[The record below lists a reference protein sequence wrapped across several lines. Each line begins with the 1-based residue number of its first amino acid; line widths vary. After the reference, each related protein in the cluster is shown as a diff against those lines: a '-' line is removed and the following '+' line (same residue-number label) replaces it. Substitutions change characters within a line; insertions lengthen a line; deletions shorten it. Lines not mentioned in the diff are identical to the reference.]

1 MNTEQSIS
9 TQGRRN
15 QMTLWIAG
23 MFTAISLAFFGFSLY
38 TFFVIEG
45 GHAHVVDVVLMASTF
60 LMVIVN
66 AIGFRLI
73 RRDRLALAGWIL
85 FLADTIFLPIVIG
98 LFTENTYL
106 LNSGYLLIFS
116 VLFISLILPR
126 TSMTKAIIVAVVGI
140 AILFAIE
147 LWNPSFRE
155 EHNHLQTLTPVVI
168 ALTVLVILAFVSRQ
182 SMTGNIRTKLV
193 TTFAAVAVLS
203 MGIVAFLGERSLRNN
218 LTADIVESQSSLA
231 TTQGF
236 QIGQAIIS
244 QFDKLKGL
252 ATVRSL
258 QEGAETASLEEIRPV
273 DTAEIE
279 QLNLA
284 WRAIVADN
292 NISDPLAVELLYN
305 PLSIQLRNF
314 QKTFPENVEVLL
326 TDQKGFSIAATDLP
340 TNYYQADSLWWRT
353 AHTTGRYIGQPIF
366 NPATNSIALDI
377 AVPVYSYRNGEFVGV
392 LRATVNF
399 DVLTSLLAEGIRGQ
413 TGYSM
418 IYQPNGQQIKLQAL
432 EDSNYKIVQDFASTD
447 LQQFAESPNTSLEL
461 SLDGIPVLV
470 SSAAVESY
478 SNALLK
484 EGTSALEDLDWRV
497 MVVQEKAEALQ
508 FVNIQTRNN
517 LILVTIV
524 ALVVILIAYF
534 LARFITDPIIHLN
547 AVAIQIASGDLT
559 AEANV
564 ETRDEIGRLAATFNN
579 MTSQLRSLFGSLEQ
593 RVLDRTHDLELASE
607 VGRTITEKIANLD
620 ELLTTAVEMIR
631 TRFGLYYTQVYLTD
645 PSGQTLVLRA
655 GTGEVGE
662 KLLNRKHHLSID
674 SSSLNGQTVLAKK
687 PIIVADTLQSPSFK
701 PNPLLSNTRSEMV
714 VPLIAGGRVIGV
726 LDMQS
731 ERPDALNETNLSAFT
746 TLAAQLAIAIQ
757 NAALLQQA
765 EEARSEVEAQ
775 IRQRTEEGW
784 QDLLDAVSYEQKFG
798 FAYDQNNVIRLNGD
812 ESSAASQE
820 SLTSPLTVMGAK
832 LGVIK
837 VASQQ
842 DRGWTPE
849 DAEIVHA
856 AATQLAQHIENLRLL
871 AQAKRYQ
878 VQAEQAVRRLTWEG
892 WDTYLRT
899 NGKEE
904 TGYSYDLN
912 RVQPLSANGNHHIDP
927 SLQHSLI
934 IGDEPIG
941 QLELDLP
948 TPSEESIEIISA
960 VAEQLSGHIE
970 NLRLLEQTQQRSS
983 ELEEAQS
990 FLDSVVEHLPTML
1003 FVKDAEDLS
1012 FVRWNKAAENLTGHR
1027 REVLIGKND
1036 YDFFSKEEAD
1046 FFTSIDRQVLSSGEL
1061 LDIPE
1066 EQIATMHQG
1075 TRYMHTRKVP
1085 ILGADGK
1092 SKYLLGLAED
1102 ITERKKSEEIITRRA
1117 QELETVAKVSTT
1129 ASNVLD
1135 PEKLLQSVVDL
1146 TKERFGLYHA
1156 HIYLIN
1162 PEENA
1167 LVLTAGAGEIGKQML
1182 SEGWSIPVDHELS
1195 IIADA
1200 YRRHQSVVAND
1211 VVHDKESTFLSNR
1224 LLPDTRSEMAL
1235 PLIVGDRVLGVFDVQ
1250 SEIVNYFTEEN
1261 VNIYTI
1267 LASQVAVALQNARL
1281 YVEQAA
1287 TVTQLRELDRLK
1299 SSFLANMSH
1308 ELRTPLNSIL
1318 GFTDVILEGM
1328 DGPLTENMDN
1338 DLRLVQKNGQHL
1350 LHLINDVLDMAK
1362 IEAGRMNLNPEVFK
1376 VHEVFAEVTSITS
1389 TLASEKSLSLS
1400 IECDSDQNVEIYAD
1414 RTRLRQVM
1422 INLVN
1427 NSIKFTDHGQIALN
1441 VSPMEGA
1448 RVRISVRDTGMGI
1461 PPEKLESI
1469 FQEFTQVDSSTTRK
1483 AGGTGLGL
1491 PISRRLVEMHGGRLW
1506 AESTGN
1512 SGEGSTFYVELPV
1525 EARITEVVEKQAK

>member
-1 MNTEQSIS
+1 MLSPFIRKSQASRMNTEES
-9 TQGRRN
+9 TPTKSRRK
-15 QMTLWIAG
+15 Q
-23 MFTAISLAFFGFSLY
+23 
-38 TFFVIEG
+38 
-45 GHAHVVDVVLMASTF
+45 MAS
-60 LMVIVN
+60 
-66 AIGFRLI
+66 G
-73 RRDRLALAGWIL
+73 
-85 FLADTIFLPIVIG
+85 
-98 LFTENTYL
+98 
-106 LNSGYLLIFS
+106 S
-116 VLFISLILPR
+116 
-126 TSMTKAIIVAVVGI
+126 
-140 AILFAIE
+140 
-147 LWNPSFRE
+147 
-155 EHNHLQTLTPVVI
+155 
-168 ALTVLVILAFVSRQ
+168 
-182 SMTGNIRTKLV
+182 IRTKFV

-203 MGIVAFLGERSLRNN
+203 MSIVAFLGDRSLRNN

-231 TTQGF
+231 TSQGF
-236 QIGQAIIS
+236 QVGQAIIS

-258 QEGAETASLEEIRPV
+258 QEGAETISQEEIRPV

-279 QLNLA
+279 QLNLD
-284 WRAIVADN
+284 WRAIVAEH
-292 NISDPLAVELLYN
+292 NISHPLAVKLRYN

-314 QKTFPENVEVLL
+314 QTTFPENVEVLL
-326 TDQKGFSIAATDLP
+326 TDQKGFSIAATNLP

-366 NPATNSIALDI
+366 NPTTNSITLDI
-377 AVPVYSYRNGEFVGV
+377 AVPVYSYKTGGFVGV
-392 LRATVNF
+392 LRATVSF
-399 DVLTSLLAEGIRGQ
+399 DALTSLLAEGFRGQ

-418 IYQPNGQQIKLQAL
+418 IYQPNGQQIKLEAL
-432 EDSNYKIVQDFASTD
+432 GEGNYKIVQDFASTD
-447 LQQFAESPNTSLEL
+447 LEKFVETSNTSMEL

-470 SSAAVESY
+470 SSAPVKSY
-478 SNALLK
+478 SSTLLK
-484 EGTSALEDLDWRV
+484 EGTSALEDLSWRV
-497 MVVQEKAEALQ
+497 IVVQEKAEALQ
-508 FVNIQTRNN
+508 FVNTQTRNN

-547 AVAIQIASGDLT
+547 TVAIQIASGDLT
-559 AEANV
+559 AEAKV
-564 ETRDEIGRLAATFNN
+564 KTRDEIGGLAETFNN
-579 MTSQLRSLFGSLEQ
+579 MTSQLRNLFGSLEQ

-631 TRFGLYYTQVYLTD
+631 TRFDLYYTQVYLTD
-645 PSGQTLVLRA
+645 PSGQTLELRS

-674 SSSLNGQTVLAKK
+674 FSSLNGQAVLGKK
-687 PIIVADTLQSPSFK
+687 PIIVTDTLQSLNFK
-701 PNPLLSNTRSEMV
+701 PNALLPNTRSEMV
-714 VPLIAGGRVIGV
+714 VPLIVGDRVIGV

-731 ERPDALNETNLSAFT
+731 EHPGALNETNLFAFT

-775 IRQRTEEGW
+775 IRQRTEQSW

-798 FAYDQNNVIRLNGD
+798 FAYDQNNIIRLDGD
-812 ESSAASQE
+812 ESLSTPQE
-820 SLTSPLTVMGAK
+820 SLSSPLVVMGAK
-832 LGVIK
+832 IGTIK
-837 VASQQ
+837 VAGQQ
-842 DRGWTPE
+842 DHVWTSE
-849 DAEIVHA
+849 EAGIVHA
-856 AATQLAQHIENLRLL
+856 AATQLAQHIENLRIL

-878 VQAEQAVRRLTWEG
+878 TQAEQAVRRLTWEG

-899 NGKEE
+899 NHKTE

-912 RVQPLSANGNHHIDP
+912 RVQPFSANGNHHTDS
-927 SLQHSLI
+927 SLQQSLI
-934 IGDEPIG
+934 VSDEAIG

-948 TPSEESIEIISA
+948 SSSKETREIVSA
-960 VAEQLSGHIE
+960 VAKQLSGHIE
-970 NLRLLEQTQQRSS
+970 NLRLLEQTQQRSF

-1003 FVKDAEDLS
+1003 FVKDAKDLS
-1012 FVRWNKAAENLTGHR
+1012 FVRWNKAAEDLTGYS
-1027 REVLIGKND
+1027 RENLIGKND
-1036 YDFFSKEEAD
+1036 HDFFPKEEAD
-1046 FFTSIDRQVLSSGEL
+1046 FFTSIDRQVLTSGEL

-1066 EQIATMHQG
+1066 EEIATVHQG
-1075 TRYMHTRKVP
+1075 IRYAHTRKVP
-1085 ILGADGK
+1085 IYGTDGK
-1092 SKYLLGLAED
+1092 PKYLLGVAED
-1102 ITERKKSEEIITRRA
+1102 ITERKKSDEIITRRA

-1129 ASNVLD
+1129 ASTVLD

-1146 TKERFGLYHA
+1146 TKERFSLYHA

-1162 PEENA
+1162 SEENA
-1167 LVLTAGAGEIGKQML
+1167 LVLTAGAGEIGQEML
-1182 SEGWSIPVDHELS
+1182 AEGWSIPVGHELS
-1195 IIADA
+1195 IVADA
-1200 YRRHQSVVAND
+1200 YRNRQSVIAND
-1211 VVHDKESTFLSNR
+1211 VVRDKESTFLSNR

-1250 SEIVNYFTEEN
+1250 SEKVDYFTEEN

-1287 TVTQLRELDRLK
+1287 TVTQLRELDKLK

-1362 IEAGRMNLNPEVFK
+1362 IEAGRMNLSPEVFK
-1376 VHEVFAEVTSITS
+1376 VHEVFDEVTSITS
-1389 TLASEKSLSLS
+1389 TLANEKSLS
-1400 IECDSDQNVEIYAD
+1400 IVVEPDSNQNIEIYAD

-1427 NSIKFTDHGQIALN
+1427 NSIKFTEHGQIALH
-1441 VSPMEGA
+1441 VSSMEGA
-1448 RVRISVRDTGMGI
+1448 RVRISVKDTGMGI

-1512 SGEGSTFYVELPV
+1512 PGEGSTFFVELPV
-1525 EARITEVVEKQAK
+1525 EARITEVVEKQVK

>member
-1 MNTEQSIS
+1 MLPPLFGKSQESRMNTEESIS
-9 TQGRRN
+9 TKSRRN
-15 QMTLWIAG
+15 QIT
-23 MFTAISLAFFGFSLY
+23 
-38 TFFVIEG
+38 
-45 GHAHVVDVVLMASTF
+45 
-60 LMVIVN
+60 
-66 AIGFRLI
+66 
-73 RRDRLALAGWIL
+73 
-85 FLADTIFLPIVIG
+85 
-98 LFTENTYL
+98 
-106 LNSGYLLIFS
+106 SGS
-116 VLFISLILPR
+116 
-126 TSMTKAIIVAVVGI
+126 
-140 AILFAIE
+140 
-147 LWNPSFRE
+147 
-155 EHNHLQTLTPVVI
+155 
-168 ALTVLVILAFVSRQ
+168 
-182 SMTGNIRTKLV
+182 IRTKLV
-193 TTFAAVAVLS
+193 AIFAAVAVLS
-203 MGIVAFLGERSLRNN
+203 MGMVAFLGDRSLRNN
-218 LTADIVESQSSLA
+218 LTAGIVESQGSLA
-231 TTQGF
+231 TSQGF

-258 QEGAETASLEEIRPV
+258 QEGAETASLEEIRPS

-292 NISDPLAVELLYN
+292 NIADPLAVKLRYN
-305 PLSIQLRNF
+305 PLAIQLRNF
-314 QKTFPENVEVLL
+314 QETFPENVEVLL
-326 TDQKGFSIAATDLP
+326 TDQKGFSIASTNLP

-353 AHTTGRYIGQPIF
+353 AHTTGQYIGQPIF

-377 AVPVYSYRNGEFVGV
+377 AVPVYSYRTGEFVGV
-392 LRATVNF
+392 LRATVSF
-399 DVLTSLLAEGIRGQ
+399 DALTSLLAEGFRGQ

-432 EDSNYKIVQDFASTD
+432 EDGNYKIVQDFASSD
-447 LQQFAESPNTSLEL
+447 LQHFSESPNTSMEL
-461 SLDGIPVLV
+461 SLDGIPVLA
-470 SSAAVESY
+470 SSAPVKSY
-478 SNALLK
+478 SNTLLK
-484 EGTSALEDLDWRV
+484 EGTTALEDLDWQV
-497 MVVQEKAEALQ
+497 VVVQEKAEALQ
-508 FVNIQTRNN
+508 FVNVQTRNN
-517 LILVTIV
+517 LILVTII
-524 ALVVILIAYF
+524 ALVVIIIAYF
-534 LARFITDPIIHLN
+534 LARFITHPIIHLN

-559 AEANV
+559 AEAKV
-564 ETRDEIGRLAATFNN
+564 ETRDEIGRLATTFNN

-607 VGRTITEKIANLD
+607 VGRTITEKIADLD
-620 ELLTTAVEMIR
+620 ELLTMAVEMIR

-662 KLLNRKHHLSID
+662 KLLSSKHNLTID
-674 SSSLNGQTVLAKK
+674 SNSLNGQAVLEKK
-687 PIIVADTLQSPSFK
+687 PIIVADTLQSSNFK
-701 PNPLLSNTRSEMV
+701 PNPLLPNTRSEIV

-731 ERPDALNETNLSAFT
+731 ERPEALNETNLAAFE
-746 TLAAQLAIAIQ
+746 TLAGQLAIAIQ

-765 EEARSEVEAQ
+765 KEARAEVEAQ

-784 QDLLDAVSYEQKFG
+784 QELLDAVTYEQKFG
-798 FAYDQNNVIRLNGD
+798 FAYDLTNITRLSGD
-812 ESSAASQE
+812 ESSVTPQE
-820 SLTSPLTVMGAK
+820 SLSSPLIVMGAK
-832 LGVIK
+832 LGMIK
-837 VASQQ
+837 VTSQQ
-842 DRGWTPE
+842 DHSWTSG

-878 VQAEQAVRRLTWEG
+878 AQAEQAVRRLTWEG
-892 WDTYLRT
+892 WDAYLHT
-899 NGKEE
+899 NGNAE

-912 RVQPLSANGNHHIDP
+912 RVQPLSANGKHPADP
-927 SLQHSLI
+927 SLQRSLI

-948 TPSEESIEIISA
+948 SPSEETIEIISA

-990 FLDSVVEHLPTML
+990 FLDSVIENLPTML

-1012 FVRWNKAAENLTGHR
+1012 FVRWNKAAENLTGFGS
-1027 REVLIGKND
+1027 VDLIGKND
-1036 YDFFSKEEAD
+1036 YDFFPKEEAD
-1046 FFTSIDRQVLSSGEL
+1046 LFTSIDRQVLTNGEL
-1061 LDIPE
+1061 LDVPE
-1066 EQIATMHQG
+1066 EELATVHQG

-1085 ILGADGK
+1085 ILGTDGK
-1092 SKYLLGLAED
+1092 PKYLLGLAED

-1129 ASNVLD
+1129 ASTVLD

-1162 PEENA
+1162 PDENA

-1182 SEGWSIPVDHELS
+1182 SQGWSIPVDHELS

-1211 VVHDKESTFLSNR
+1211 VYHDKESTFLSNR

-1362 IEAGRMNLNPEVFK
+1362 IEAGRMNLNPELFK

-1427 NSIKFTDHGQIALN
+1427 NSIKFTDQGQIALN

-1448 RVRISVRDTGMGI
+1448 RVRISVSDTGMGI
-1461 PPEKLESI
+1461 PPENLESI

-1512 SGEGSTFYVELPV
+1512 SGEGSTFFVELPV